1 MESLLLYHGNFNEKE
16 TIEILI
22 ELCNGFK
29 SLERLN
35 IIHRDLKLV
44 NILLKER
51 KIKIGDFGFCKQL
64 KNKNDKM
71 KTQLGSPLYMA
82 PELLKGQEYNYKVD
96 IWSLGVVVYELLHG
110 HCPFQ
115 G

>member
-1 MESLLLYHGNFNEKE
+1 
-16 TIEILI
+16 
-22 ELCNGFK
+22 
-29 SLERLN
+29 
-35 IIHRDLKLV
+35 
-44 NILLKER
+44 
-51 KIKIGDFGFCKQL
+51 
-64 KNKNDKM
+64 M